1 MKKWKLLA
9 GLTLLLLL
17 LLSVTAQADSS
28 SYGVVFGAANVN
40 LRSAPTTS
48 SAVLGAYNKGTWMT
62 VRGYSNGF
70 YQVET
75 PDGRYGWMRQDYL
88 LISADATGTIG
99 YVSHAGYLN
108 LRREA
113 STSAKVLGKYDDGTP
128 CVILD
133 RAGDWYYV
141 SVGGQTGYF
150 LTRFISTRSGVY
162 SDKLGMVISPN
173 KENVHLRSGPGKN
186 YGSLASIPGCTY
198 VMILQQGNGWWKI
211 AVNGGVGFM
220 SADYLRAGHIRRSEG
235 EALCAKAAGSSASG
249 GSSSTAQQAA
259 YAVVNNPNPRDKLN
273 LRSRASTRGTRLG
286 KYSNDDFAGRP
297 VVQGQNARRQNRV
310 YDDRLPF
317 HSLCQLIEFHTH
329 CPPSAG
335 DVCEPAQQRLEIRT
349 RAGASAAR
357 VNGGCALRR
366 QNVDES
372 AIQRVHRIYDDGVF
386 EEELRQIRMNFGR
399 FRKNAQRR
407 RKKWQFRLRISLPQ
421 FQIFLI

>member
-88 LISADATGTIG
+88 LVSADATGTIG

-133 RAGDWYYV
+133 RAATGTMFPSAVRPAIFSPV
-141 SVGGQTGYF
+141 SSPPAAA
-150 LTRFISTRSGVY
+150 STPTS
-162 SDKLGMVISPN
+162 
-173 KENVHLRSGPGKN
+173 
-186 YGSLASIPGCTY
+186 
-198 VMILQQGNGWWKI
+198 
-211 AVNGGVGFM
+211 
-220 SADYLRAGHIRRSEG
+220 SAWSFRRIRRTFI
-235 EALCAKAAGSSASG
+235 CA
-249 GSSSTAQQAA
+249 
-259 YAVVNNPNPRDKLN
+259 P
-273 LRSRASTRGTRLG
+273 
-286 KYSNDDFAGRP
+286 
-297 VVQGQNARRQNRV
+297 
-310 YDDRLPF
+310 
-317 HSLCQLIEFHTH
+317 
-329 CPPSAG
+329 
-335 DVCEPAQQRLEIRT
+335 
-349 RAGASAAR
+349 AR
-357 VNGGCALRR
+357 V
-366 QNVDES
+366 
-372 AIQRVHRIYDDGVF
+372 RIT
-386 EEELRQIRMNFGR
+386 
-399 FRKNAQRR
+399 AA
-407 RKKWQFRLRISLPQ
+407 SLPSPAAPT
-421 FQIFLI
+421 L

>member
-88 LISADATGTIG
+88 LVSADATGTIG

-150 LTRFISTRSGVY
+150 LTRFIS
-162 SDKLGMVISPN
+162 PAA
-173 KENVHLRSGPGKN
+173 
-186 YGSLASIPGCTY
+186 ASTPTS
-198 VMILQQGNGWWKI
+198 
-211 AVNGGVGFM
+211 
-220 SADYLRAGHIRRSEG
+220 SAWSFRRIRR
-235 EALCAKAAGSSASG
+235 
-249 GSSSTAQQAA
+249 T
-259 YAVVNNPNPRDKLN
+259 
-273 LRSRASTRGTRLG
+273 
-286 KYSNDDFAGRP
+286 F
-297 VVQGQNARRQNRV
+297 
-310 YDDRLPF
+310 
-317 HSLCQLIEFHTH
+317 I
-329 CPPSAG
+329 
-335 DVCEPAQQRLEIRT
+335 
-349 RAGASAAR
+349 
-357 VNGGCALRR
+357 CALGR
-366 QNVDES
+366 
-372 AIQRVHRIYDDGVF
+372 ARIT
-386 EEELRQIRMNFGR
+386 
-399 FRKNAQRR
+399 AA
-407 RKKWQFRLRISLPQ
+407 SLPSPAAPT
-421 FQIFLI
+421 L

>member
-88 LISADATGTIG
+88 LVSADATGTIG

-173 KENVHLRSGPGKN
+173 KENVHLRSGHPRLHLRYDSPARQRLVENRCQRRRRVYVLRLSARGAYPSFRRRSPLREGGGKQRIERFFLHGTAGN
-186 YGSLASIPGCTY
+186 LCGRQQPESARQAESA
-198 VMILQQGNGWWKI
+198 QQGEHPRHELRQ
-211 AVNGGVGFM
+211 VFQRDGG
-220 SADYLRAGHIRRSEG
+220 H
-235 EALCAKAAGSSASG
+235 
-249 GSSSTAQQAA
+249 
-259 YAVVNNPNPRDKLN
+259 
-273 LRSRASTRGTRLG
+273 
-286 KYSNDDFAGRP
+286 DDFAGRP
-297 VVQGQNARRQNRV
+297 VVQGQNARRQNRI

-335 DVCEPAQQRLEIRT
+335 NVCEPAQQRLEIRA

-357 VNGGCALRR
+357 VNGGCALRG
-366 QNVDES
+366 QNVDEG

-386 EEELRQIRMNFGR
+386 EE
-399 FRKNAQRR
+399 AVRR
-407 RKKWQFRLRISLPQ
+407 Y
-421 FQIFLI
+421 

>member
-17 LLSVTAQADSS
+17 LLSVTAQANSS

-88 LISADATGTIG
+88 LVSADATGTIG

-273 LRSRASTRGTRLG
+273 LRSRASTRGTSLG
-286 KYSNDDFAGRP
+286 KYSNGT
-297 VVQGQNARRQNRV
+297 VVTMISQGDQWCKVKTPDGKTGYMMTDYLSISSASSSSSTRIVRHPQGTYVNLRSSGSKSARVLVQV
-310 YDDRLPF
+310 PHGSTVVVL
-317 HSLCQLIEFHTH
+317 
-329 CPPSAG
+329 SAG
-335 DVCEPAQQRLEIRT
+335 KTWTKVRY
-349 RAGASAAR
+349 
-357 VNGGCALRR
+357 NGYTGYMMTAYLK
-366 QNVDES
+366 
-372 AIQRVHRIYDDGVF
+372 
-386 EEELRQIRMNFGR
+386 
-399 FRKNAQRR
+399 KN
-407 RKKWQFRLRISLPQ
+407 
-421 FQIFLI
+421 

>member
-88 LISADATGTIG
+88 LVSADATGTIG

-141 SVGGQTGYF
+141 SVGGQTG
-150 LTRFISTRSGVY
+150 
-162 SDKLGMVISPN
+162 
-173 KENVHLRSGPGKN
+173 
-186 YGSLASIPGCTY
+186 
-198 VMILQQGNGWWKI
+198 
-211 AVNGGVGFM
+211 
-220 SADYLRAGHIRRSEG
+220 
-235 EALCAKAAGSSASG
+235 
-249 GSSSTAQQAA
+249 
-259 YAVVNNPNPRDKLN
+259 
-273 LRSRASTRGTRLG
+273 
-286 KYSNDDFAGRP
+286 
-297 VVQGQNARRQNRV
+297 
-310 YDDRLPF
+310 
-317 HSLCQLIEFHTH
+317 
-329 CPPSAG
+329 
-335 DVCEPAQQRLEIRT
+335 
-349 RAGASAAR
+349 
-357 VNGGCALRR
+357 
-366 QNVDES
+366 
-372 AIQRVHRIYDDGVF
+372 
-386 EEELRQIRMNFGR
+386 
-399 FRKNAQRR
+399 
-407 RKKWQFRLRISLPQ
+407 
-421 FQIFLI
+421 

>member
-88 LISADATGTIG
+88 LVSADATGTIG

-220 SADYLRAGHIRRSEG
+220 SADYFRRRSPLREGGGKQRIRRFFLHG
-235 EALCAKAAGSSASG
+235 TAGSLCGRQQPESARQAES
-249 GSSSTAQQAA
+249 AQQGEH
-259 YAVVNNPNPRDKLN
+259 PRHEV
-273 LRSRASTRGTRLG
+273 RQVFQRHGG
-286 KYSNDDFAGRP
+286 HDDFAGRP

-335 DVCEPAQQRLEIRT
+335 DVCEPAQQRLEIRA

-407 RKKWQFRLRISLPQ
+407 RKKWQFRLRISLPK
-421 FQIFLI
+421 FQLFLI

>member
-88 LISADATGTIG
+88 LVSADATGTIG

-220 SADYLRAGHIRRSEG
+220 SADYLRAGHIRRIG
-235 EALCAKAAGSSASG
+235 
-249 GSSSTAQQAA
+249 
-259 YAVVNNPNPRDKLN
+259 
-273 LRSRASTRGTRLG
+273 RAH
-286 KYSNDDFAGRP
+286 
-297 VVQGQNARRQNRV
+297 V
-310 YDDRLPF
+310 
-317 HSLCQLIEFHTH
+317 
-329 CPPSAG
+329 
-335 DVCEPAQQRLEIRT
+335 
-349 RAGASAAR
+349 
-357 VNGGCALRR
+357 
-366 QNVDES
+366 
-372 AIQRVHRIYDDGVF
+372 
-386 EEELRQIRMNFGR
+386 
-399 FRKNAQRR
+399 
-407 RKKWQFRLRISLPQ
+407 
-421 FQIFLI
+421 

>member
-88 LISADATGTIG
+88 LVSADATGTIG

-173 KENVHLRSGPGKN
+173 KENVHLRSGPG
-186 YGSLASIPGCTY
+186 
-198 VMILQQGNGWWKI
+198 
-211 AVNGGVGFM
+211 
-220 SADYLRAGHIRRSEG
+220 
-235 EALCAKAAGSSASG
+235 
-249 GSSSTAQQAA
+249 
-259 YAVVNNPNPRDKLN
+259 
-273 LRSRASTRGTRLG
+273 
-286 KYSNDDFAGRP
+286 
-297 VVQGQNARRQNRV
+297 
-310 YDDRLPF
+310 
-317 HSLCQLIEFHTH
+317 
-329 CPPSAG
+329 
-335 DVCEPAQQRLEIRT
+335 
-349 RAGASAAR
+349 
-357 VNGGCALRR
+357 
-366 QNVDES
+366 
-372 AIQRVHRIYDDGVF
+372 
-386 EEELRQIRMNFGR
+386 
-399 FRKNAQRR
+399 
-407 RKKWQFRLRISLPQ
+407 
-421 FQIFLI
+421 